1 MSKKSKLFEAA
12 DNTTEAEVRERTT
25 LLETSEDEIKYEPNA
40 ITERILER
48 IDKIKTGNAELDK
61 ALQDAADKLD
71 THVHGLNRYSDGSEK
86 SRDAYHKLEQDDP
99 EKLQEVFGTYKTMVT
114 DHLLI
119 VEKLLDQTET
129 NPQGAALAVE
139 LITAATEDRRGK
151 EDDTR
156 KRLKYFGITQGLPP
170 GGEDQVVEL
179 LNKISDGRIESF
191 ANYLETSGFDSITVE
206 NAANAHRENL
216 GKIISLSERF
226 LEPRDYDDIFSTTT
240 KIKTKIKVE
249 KTSAEAHTDETLSN
263 LTVEQIRE
271 RITKQWDAEN
281 QDGNN
286 LVDTTSGPKLIER
299 TFLGGEK
306 LRQPRQFAQ
315 VFERYVTTKDKDDI
329 TRYDRVDVPV
339 ITLYAERQLSAFTK
353 SEKIYSNRK
362 DPVVRIPVLNFDPKD
377 FDEIAFMN
385 EMLKMA
391 RNNPDGSFD
400 VFVANDSGKAE
411 TFRVNADTYNAMRY
425 VVQRSVESHA
435 KKGITYNPEEILKK
449 GLKKLTPTETTS
461 EEEIEIETE
470 TITTEGQGPEEW
482 VNHKRAL
489 ARMKSLRSVAG
500 QKLGFTEE
508 EMAQTEESL
517 TNLERIYTEFTS
529 HIGRV
534 ESYYHIAQQRLKTLS
549 GVSKGHPR
557 YEEGL
562 EIYLQ
567 NYVLELGEMSVT
579 LKNAYNNLMNQMTL
593 LESYSDLPEAEK
605 ITIRNQ
611 ILTLLSSIDKMVL
624 EQNPNWRGAIGE
636 TKSPDVTTPSTI
648 EPEDSTSPA
657 ITTEAD
663 IKNAEDT
670 TTAEQPESETEAET
684 LPLTQDA
691 EEATVVIEPI
701 AQGTEEEIQE
711 PAIEAVDTIVEQD
724 PESVDEAEAQELTP
738 KTRKATKRKGRNTRK
753 EANRQRR
760 QAQRE
765 EAY

>member
-1 MSKKSKLFEAA
+1 MSKKNKLFEVTEG
-12 DNTTEAEVRERTT
+12 TTSAEVRERTT

-40 ITERILER
+40 IAERILER
-48 IDKIKTGNAELDK
+48 IEKIKTGNTALDK

-71 THVHGLNRYSDGSEK
+71 AHVHGLNRYSEGSEK
-86 SRDAYHKLEQDDP
+86 SRDAYHELEKDNP

-139 LITAATEDRRGK
+139 LITASTENRRGK
-151 EDDTR
+151 EEETR
-156 KRLKYFGITQGLPP
+156 KRLREFGISQGLPQ
-170 GGEDQVVEL
+170 GGEEQVVEL

-191 ANYLETSGFDSITVE
+191 ADYLETSGFDSITVE
-206 NAANAHRENL
+206 NSANTHRENL

-226 LEPRDYDDIFSTTT
+226 VEPKDYDDIFATTT
-240 KIKTKIKVE
+240 KVKTKVKVE
-249 KTSAEAHTDETLSN
+249 KTSTEAHTDETLNN

-271 RITKQWDAEN
+271 RIAKQWDTEN
-281 QDGNN
+281 QDGSN
-286 LVDTTSGPKLIER
+286 LIDTTSGPKLAER

-306 LRQPRQFAQ
+306 LRKPRQFAQ
-315 VFERYVTTKDKDDI
+315 VFERYITTKDKDDI

-339 ITLYAERQLSAFTK
+339 ITLYAERQLSDFTK

-411 TFRVNADTYNAMRY
+411 TFRVNAETYNAMRY

-449 GLKKLTPTETTS
+449 GLKKLGPNETTT

-470 TITTEGQGPEEW
+470 TITTESQNPNEW

-489 ARMKSLRSVAG
+489 ARMKSLRSIAG
-500 QKLGFTEE
+500 KKLDFTEE
-508 EMAQTEESL
+508 EMDQTGESL

-534 ESYYHIAQQRLKTLS
+534 ESYYYIAQQRLKTLS

-567 NYVLELGEMSVT
+567 NYVLELGEMSIT
-579 LKNAYNNLMNQMTL
+579 LKNA
-593 LESYSDLPEAEK
+593 
-605 ITIRNQ
+605 
-611 ILTLLSSIDKMVL
+611 
-624 EQNPNWRGAIGE
+624 
-636 TKSPDVTTPSTI
+636 
-648 EPEDSTSPA
+648 
-657 ITTEAD
+657 
-663 IKNAEDT
+663 T
-670 TTAEQPESETEAET
+670 TT
-684 LPLTQDA
+684 
-691 EEATVVIEPI
+691 
-701 AQGTEEEIQE
+701 
-711 PAIEAVDTIVEQD
+711 
-724 PESVDEAEAQELTP
+724 
-738 KTRKATKRKGRNTRK
+738 
-753 EANRQRR
+753 
-760 QAQRE
+760 
-765 EAY
+765 